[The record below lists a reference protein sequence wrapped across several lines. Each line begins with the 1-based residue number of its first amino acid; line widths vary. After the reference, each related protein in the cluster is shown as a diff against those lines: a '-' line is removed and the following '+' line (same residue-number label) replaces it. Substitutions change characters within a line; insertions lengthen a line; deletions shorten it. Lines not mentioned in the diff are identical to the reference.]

1 MFNKKSF
8 GERLNA
14 LRMAEGKTVEEVEQA
29 IGLTAQNVKELET
42 GGISASFDFLVK
54 LSAYFNV
61 STDFLL
67 GLTDIPPVKPR
78 CVFKSA
84 ISRGRSILDTVMLS
98 ELTVTRTPAS
108 NSARIGCCS
117 RLTAPFV

>member
-14 LRMAEGKTVEEVEQA
+14 LRMAEGKTVEEVAQA
-29 IGLTAQNVKELET
+29 IGLTAQNDKELET

-67 GLTDIPPVKPR
+67 GLTDIPHIEQG
-78 CVFKSA
+78 A
-84 ISRGRSILDTVMLS
+84 AD
-98 ELTVTRTPAS
+98 
-108 NSARIGCCS
+108 
-117 RLTAPFV
+117 

>member
-14 LRMAEGKTVEEVEQA
+14 LRMAEGKTVEEVAGHRPDCTECQ
-29 IGLTAQNVKELET
+29 QELET
-42 GGISASFDFLVK
+42 GGISASFDFLAK

-67 GLTDIPPVKPR
+67 GSTDIPHIEQG
-78 CVFKSA
+78 A
-84 ISRGRSILDTVMLS
+84 AD
-98 ELTVTRTPAS
+98 
-108 NSARIGCCS
+108 
-117 RLTAPFV
+117 